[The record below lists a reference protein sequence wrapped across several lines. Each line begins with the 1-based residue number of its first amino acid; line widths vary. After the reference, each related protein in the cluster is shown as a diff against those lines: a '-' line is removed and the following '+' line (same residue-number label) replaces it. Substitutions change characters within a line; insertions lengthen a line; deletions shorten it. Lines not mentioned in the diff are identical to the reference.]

1 MGQPEHT
8 STCSRACITD
18 GTHDDPGE
26 GAIADAAA
34 ARVDAQEGGDL
45 RIRAAACDKS
55 AIQGEFGFLKRVD
68 QGG

>member
-1 MGQPEHT
+1 MGQPKHT

-34 ARVDAQEGGDL
+34 VARVDAQGGDL
-45 RIRAAACDKS
+45 SIRAITCDKS
-55 AIQGEFGFLKRVD
+55 AFQGEFGFIKRVD

>member
-34 ARVDAQEGGDL
+34 VARVDAQGGDL
-45 RIRAAACDKS
+45 SIRAITCDKS
-55 AIQGEFGFLKRVD
+55 AF
-68 QGG
+68 